1 MTMNK
6 LNASRFGKEK
16 LLKNSKLKTKNF
28 FSITKAAYKSWWKK
42 EPFRQSAVIDY

>member
-28 FSITKAAYKSWWKK
+28 FSITKAAYKSWYGNRKTRFYHS
-42 EPFRQSAVIDY
+42 PH